1 MVLSIGYRN
10 GPRDEGNT
18 VGCSF
23 VKDGRSRL
31 VPTLHLLVALIGV
44 VFISSCGGTS
54 AGGAESSVDVTL
66 KEWEVVPAGDS
77 VSSFTVE

>member
-1 MVLSIGYRN
+1 
-10 GPRDEGNT
+10 
-18 VGCSF
+18 
-23 VKDGRSRL
+23 
-31 VPTLHLLVALIGV
+31 VALIGV